1 MKELSVHQQTRA
13 LLHKNLLKK
22 WRMKRESLLEWS
34 IPIIIGLYMGLLSYF
49 KENDRVPEVPPQ
61 NLGSIDEFNGSYIMV
76 VYTPISNITQQIMN
90 KTTFAPTMKGTKL
103 IGVPSKKEL
112 DEVFLENMPHAI
124 GVIFNDTF
132 SYKLKIHQMYGNPYL
147 KEDLSGGFLIY
158 NPTVTVF
165 MFLKR
170 RNGKDWVDKRYLSF
184 PGREQT
190 NILLPHLYSF

>member
-1 MKELSVHQQTRA
+1 
-13 LLHKNLLKK
+13 
-22 WRMKRESLLEWS
+22 
-34 IPIIIGLYMGLLSYF
+34 MGLLSYF

-90 KTTFAPTMKGTKL
+90 KTTFAPTMKGTKI

-132 SYKLKIHQMYGNPYL
+132 SYKLKIHQIYGNPFL
-147 KEDLSGGFLIY
+147 KEDLSAHCWDAYTYVYCRLTKYWKGGFVALQTAI
-158 NPTVTVF
+158 NAAIIEVSAPLDWKVPVVTMINF
-165 MFLKR
+165 R
-170 RNGKDWVDKRYLSF
+170 GI
-184 PGREQT
+184 
-190 NILLPHLYSF
+190 NILMKGDVPGCLPHSNYTPRLGSS